1 MSNESGPWARP
12 PSPKAPPAR
21 GRPGLWLLLAAG
33 VGGLLFALMRAFPG
47 AVNRPEQWANVAY
60 MGGFLVLVATG
71 LFRAGRARPTE
82 HLRNA
87 AIWIAIIAVLALGA
101 AYRDELAGV
110 GQRLSLAFSGGD
122 PVATGDHELAIPQ
135 DDQGAFI
142 VIGEL
147 NGQRIRF
154 MVDTGATET
163 VLSPD
168 DARRAGVDIGKLNF
182 DYEAE
187 TANGTGYGA
196 AYTADRLE
204 VGPIA
209 LDNFRMAINKAPMST
224 SLLGR
229 SFLNRLESYEVRGR
243 RLILRWKD
251 TTSG

>member
-1 MSNESGPWARP
+1 MLVA
-12 PSPKAPPAR
+12 
-21 GRPGLWLLLAAG
+21 GL
-33 VGGLLFALMRAFPG
+33 GGLLVALMRAFPG
-47 AVNRPEQWANVAY
+47 AIHRPEQWANVAY

-71 LFRAGRARPTE
+71 LFRAGRAQLAE

-101 AYRDELAGV
+101 TYRDEFAGV
-110 GQRLSLAFSGGD
+110 GQRLRLAFSGGD

-142 VIGEL
+142 VIGEI
-147 NGQRIRF
+147 NGQRVRF

-168 DARRAGVDIGKLNF
+168 DARRIGIDLGKLNF

-196 AYTADRLE
+196 PYTADRLKI
-204 VGPIA
+204 GPIA
-209 LDNFRMAINKAPMST
+209 LNDFRMAINKSPMST

-229 SFLNRLESYEVRGR
+229 SFLGRLESFEVRGR
-243 RLILRWKD
+243 RLILRWR
-251 TTSG
+251 G